1 MLFLENWQAFD
12 LSKNWTLLES
22 FMEEYNINHDVL
34 EFATDY
40 YGLTDWVE
48 AILDYYD
55 LDLSERL
62 RDNWEEYEEEEE
74 EEEN

>member
-1 MLFLENWQAFD
+1 
-12 LSKNWTLLES
+12 
-22 FMEEYNINHDVL
+22 MEEYNINHDVL

-74 EEEN
+74 EEEEEN

>member
-1 MLFLENWQAFD
+1 
-12 LSKNWTLLES
+12 
-22 FMEEYNINHDVL
+22 MEEYNINHDVL

-62 RDNWEEYEEEEE
+62 RDNWGEYEEEEE